1 MEEDYAQGLEVSWA
15 AVVQD
20 LKQYSSSDG
29 SNHMQKSQLCVLRC
43 LLGQSHQG
51 TSP

>member
-1 MEEDYAQGLEVSWA
+1 MEEDYAQGLKVSWA

-20 LKQYSSSDG
+20 LKQYSSSSD
-29 SNHMQKSQLCVLRC
+29 HMQESQVCVLRC